1 MQAQFDLERELS
13 RELYMEVTDDNIDGH
28 IHCTFHTQIELY
40 FVEDGQVEALI
51 NNQRKLLEAD
61 QMAVALSYDTHLF
74 RSVGSSRSSVLVIPP
89 HMCEEF
95 TTLVQGKQVANP
107 FICDAA
113 TVRRIK
119 TYVDAIRSGT
129 CNPVLLRGYI
139 GIILGIIL
147 DTIFFETV
155 NAAKDTELS
164 SKLLIY
170 LGQNFKEQIS
180 LSSLSAQFGY
190 NQSYLS
196 RYFRQCFGIG
206 LFQYVNILRLRNA
219 LLLMKNRKHTHTYC
233 ALESGFPSVRTFYR
247 VFQSEMHCSPR
258 EYLLLAED
266 QSQA

>member
-1 MQAQFDLERELS
+1 MQAQFDMERELS
-13 RELYMEVTDDNIDGH
+13 RELYMEVTNDNIDGH

-107 FICDAA
+107 FICDTA

-155 NAAKDTELS
+155 NSAKDTELS

-180 LSSLSAQFGY
+180 LSSLSARFGY

-258 EYLLLAED
+258 DYLLFAEE
-266 QSQA
+266 QSQT